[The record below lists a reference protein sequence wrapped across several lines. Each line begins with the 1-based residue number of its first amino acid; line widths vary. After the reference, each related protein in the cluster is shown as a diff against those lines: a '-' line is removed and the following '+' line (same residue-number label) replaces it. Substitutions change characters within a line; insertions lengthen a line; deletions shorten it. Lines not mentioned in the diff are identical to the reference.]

1 MNIIE
6 YLREETN
13 DFVTIEKYE
22 LTDLATSYNIRF
34 LVDNRQL
41 IYDYFDTHKLI
52 SLDNEEQYYD
62 FLYLDYILKLEEYI
76 NDIPEDFGK
85 PLKEL
90 IQYLNEDKE
99 IITNGSIIKCLQSN
113 YEQIFTLANR
123 LSDMGLMKATLE
135 LMIKFYSGLKDSGI
149 FQYLI
154 REHTYFAFDNFE
166 ELFDILKKNNQ
177 ELLKLLMVD
186 NLHKISWIRTIN
198 ICDVVKV
205 LYKRKFDDIAKEIGR
220 KVFENIVERYKH
232 MEDEYSLQRDLKV
245 AYDTLYLLRMN
256 EAKEL
261 TLIIRE
267 IDEKVNKRIMETGQ
281 EFKYE
286 FSTEPYRKWMEKNR
300 KAVPLS
306 RYLTISH
313 EMSEENLWVSGLIK
327 SSISFKG
334 SILDVIA
341 STSSA
346 NDYFTSSRKSQ
357 FDIFITVHSSK
368 LLYWFSKDELAEE
381 FNNSLKVVIGSIFE
395 ILNHDSEFEN
405 LDNNIDDLINILR
418 EVVKNNEHGIT
429 LFNKLMYVIS
439 FLEKI
444 LRLVY
449 VSIDSTV
456 FFEKNITLGAIFGNG
471 NNLNQVMLKV
481 LGEHHLRW
489 TRYYLLKDDNE
500 VGLEYRN
507 RIAHLRDINP
517 SDFSMFEFLKVVWIV
532 FSTINTILINLINNE
547 DLDYLNVE
555 KNKEM

>member
-13 DFVTIEKYE
+13 DFVTIEEYE

-123 LSDMGLMKATLE
+123 LSDRGSMKATLE

-166 ELFDILKKNNQ
+166 KLFDILKKNNQ

-198 ICDVVKV
+198 ICDVVKI
-205 LYKRKFDDIAKEIGR
+205 LYKRKFADIAKEIGR

-245 AYDTLYLLRMN
+245 VYDTLYLLRMN
-256 EAKEL
+256 EVKEL

-281 EFKYE
+281 TFKYE
-286 FSTEPYRKWMEKNR
+286 FTTEPYRKWMEKNR
-300 KAVPLS
+300 KAVPFA

-313 EMSEENLWVSGLIK
+313 EMSEENLWVSFLIK

-334 SILDVIA
+334 SILHDIA
-341 STSSA
+341 STSST
-346 NDYFTSSRKSQ
+346 NDYFTLSRKSQ
-357 FDIFITVHSSK
+357 FDIFIDLHSSK

-381 FNNSLKVVIGSIFE
+381 FNNSLKVVISSIFE
-395 ILNHDSEFEN
+395 ILNHDIEFEN

-517 SDFSMFEFLKVVWIV
+517 SDFIMFEFLKVVWIV

-547 DLDYLNVE
+547 DLDYLNIE
-555 KNKEM
+555 NNKEM

>member
-13 DFVTIEKYE
+13 DFLTIEKY
-22 LTDLATSYNIRF
+22 DLAELATYHNIKF
-34 LVDNRQL
+34 LIDNRQL
-41 IYDYFDTHKLI
+41 ICDYFDTHKLV
-52 SLDNEEQYYD
+52 SLDNEEQYFDY
-62 FLYLDYILKLEEYI
+62 LYLDHILKFEEHI
-76 NDIPEDFGK
+76 DDIPEDFRK
-85 PLKEL
+85 HLQEL
-90 IQYLNEDKE
+90 IQYSTKHKE
-99 IITNGSIIKCLQSN
+99 IITNGPIIKCLQSN

-135 LMIKFYSGLKDSGI
+135 LMIMFYSGLKDSRI

-154 REHTYFAFDNFE
+154 NEHTYFAFDNFE
-166 ELFDILKKNNQ
+166 GLFDILKKNNQ

-186 NLHKISWIRTIN
+186 NFHKVSRMRFKD
-198 ICDVVKV
+198 ICNVVKV
-205 LYKRKFDDIAKEIGR
+205 LYQRGFVNIATESGR

-232 MEDEYSLQRDLKV
+232 MEDEYSLQGDLKV

-267 IDEKVNKRIMETGQ
+267 IDEKVNKKIMETGQ

-286 FSTEPYRKWMEKNR
+286 FSTEPYRKWMEQNR
-300 KAVPLS
+300 KVVPLT

-313 EMSEENLWVSGLIK
+313 EMSEAKLWVSALIK
-327 SSISFKG
+327 SSTSFKG
-334 SILDVIA
+334 SVTDIIA
-341 STSSA
+341 SSPNT

-357 FDIFITVHSSK
+357 FDILITVHSSK
-368 LLYWFSKDELAEE
+368 LLYWFSEDEVAEE
-381 FNNSLKVVIGSIFE
+381 FNNSLKVVIGCIFE
-395 ILNHDSEFEN
+395 TLKHDTEFEN

-418 EVVKNNEHGIT
+418 EVVKNNEHGIA
-429 LFNKLMYVIS
+429 LFNKLIYIIS

-449 VSIDSTV
+449 VSIDNTV

-517 SDFSMFEFLKVVWIV
+517 SEMSMFEFIKVVWIV
-532 FSTINTILINLINNE
+532 FSTINTIFINLINNE
-547 DLDYLNVE
+547 DLDYLSVE
-555 KNKEM
+555 EDLEI

>member
-13 DFVTIEKYE
+13 DFLTIEKYD

-41 IYDYFDTHKLI
+41 IYDYFDTYKLI

-62 FLYLDYILKLEEYI
+62 YLYLNYILKFEEHI
-76 NDIPEDFGK
+76 DDIPKDFGK

-90 IQYLNEDKE
+90 IQYSTEHKG
-99 IITNGSIIKCLQSN
+99 IITNGPIIKCLQSN

-123 LSDMGLMKATLE
+123 LSDMGLMKETLE
-135 LMIKFYSGLKDSGI
+135 FMIKFYSGLKDSGI

-154 REHTYFAFDNFE
+154 SEHTYFAFDNFE

-177 ELLKLLMVD
+177 ELLKLLMVG
-186 NLHKISWIRTIN
+186 NLYKISRMRFKD
-198 ICDVVKV
+198 ICNVVKV
-205 LYKRKFDDIAKEIGR
+205 LYQRSFVDIAKESGR
-220 KVFENIVERYKH
+220 KVFENIIERYKH
-232 MEDEYSLQRDLKV
+232 MEDEYSLQGDLKV

-256 EAKEL
+256 DAKEL
-261 TLIIRE
+261 TPIIRE
-267 IDEKVNKRIMETGQ
+267 IDEKVNKRITETGQ
-281 EFKYE
+281 EYQYD
-286 FSTEPYRKWMEKNR
+286 FSTEPYRKWMEQNR
-300 KAVPLS
+300 KVVPLT
-306 RYLTISH
+306 RYLSISH
-313 EMSEENLWVSGLIK
+313 EMSEEKLWGSNLIK
-327 SSISFKG
+327 SSNSFKG
-334 SILDVIA
+334 SVIDIIA
-341 STSSA
+341 SSPNT

-368 LLYWFSKDELAEE
+368 LLYWFSEDELAEE

-405 LDNNIDDLINILR
+405 LDNNIDDLINIIR

-449 VSIDSTV
+449 VSIDITV
-456 FFEKNITLGAIFGNG
+456 FFEKNITLGVIFGNG

-517 SDFSMFEFLKVVWIV
+517 SEISMFEFLKVVWIV

-547 DLDYLNVE
+547 DLDYISVE
-555 KNKEM
+555 EDIEM